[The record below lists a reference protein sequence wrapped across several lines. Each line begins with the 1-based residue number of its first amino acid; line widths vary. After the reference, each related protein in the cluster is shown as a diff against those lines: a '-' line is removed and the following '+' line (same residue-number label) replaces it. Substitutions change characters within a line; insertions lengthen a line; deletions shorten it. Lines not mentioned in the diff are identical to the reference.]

1 VPNSVEQP
9 YHKLFPKIVGN
20 KDMPMNVELNKLA
33 LKTQLWQIEA
43 ELAQD
48 WFNKT
53 VNIWAEM
60 GFWEHIGLPFA
71 FSDNAQQ

>member
-1 VPNSVEQP
+1 
-9 YHKLFPKIVGN
+9 
-20 KDMPMNVELNKLA
+20 MPMNVELNKLA